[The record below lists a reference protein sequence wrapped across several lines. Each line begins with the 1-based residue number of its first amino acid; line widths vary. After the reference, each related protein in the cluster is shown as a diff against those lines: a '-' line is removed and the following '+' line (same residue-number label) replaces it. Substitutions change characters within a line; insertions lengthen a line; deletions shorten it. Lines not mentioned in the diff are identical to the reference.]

1 MLHNLTALLHN
12 SADFRNQAYMH
23 PIPLKLD
30 PTSPKLCINHVQAK
44 NKLQTKVKQIL
55 GIQNPSNLV
64 NFQGLKGENEN
75 WVILG

>member
-1 MLHNLTALLHN
+1 MHNWTAFLH
-12 SADFRNQAYMH
+12 SFADFRNLAYMH

-30 PTSPKLCINHVQAK
+30 PTNPKPCISHVQAK
-44 NKLQTKVKQIL
+44 NKLQTKVKQNI

-64 NFQGLKGENEN
+64 NFQGLKSENEN